1 MGLFDIFGKKN
12 IENAGEEGSVKL
24 GVPNI
29 PEEKRKM
36 YEDQVHEFLV
46 IVGGGSSGASRI
58 GKGADY
64 SVSIPILGYIDLTGG
79 KRSNTRA
86 SLSYVVAEKDYDRNT
101 VFGLFEKEKSY
112 RIKGLAAKEV
122 DEGPEYINNPYRL
135 GGIYILELLEK
146 DIKDEYLDNLLSE
159 FNKPVIFI
167 SDVLGNL
174 NLDKELG
181 WLEGKSDWLGA
192 DAEIHVNVE
201 EDLSD
206 AEDGIK
212 NLEEFYKNRKEWDSK
227 LRAYA
232 AKELIDSAN
241 DWINSD
247 NFEEEEIVLTEEEFA
262 DRIGIESVDVNADGN
277 FTVMYDDDDIFAGHV
292 VVVEGN
298 MEDGPDS
305 AYIEG

>member
-1 MGLFDIFGKKN
+1 MVL
-12 IENAGEEGSVKL
+12 S
-24 GVPNI
+24 NI

-36 YEDQVHEFLV
+36 FEGQPHEFMM
-46 IVGGGSSGASRI
+46 IAGGGSSSASRI
-58 GKGADY
+58 GKGTDY
-64 SVSIPILGYIDLTGG
+64 SVSVPILGYIDLTSG
-79 KRSNTRA
+79 KRSNVRS
-86 SLSYVVAEKDYDRNT
+86 SLTYMVAEKDFDRKA
-101 VFGLFEKEKSY
+101 VFGLFEQGKSY
-112 RIKGLAAKEV
+112 RIKGLAAKIV

-146 DIKDEYLDNLLSE
+146 DIKDEYLENLLAE
-159 FNKPVIFI
+159 YNKPVTFI

-181 WLEGKSDWLGA
+181 WLEGEADWLGM
-192 DAEIHVNVE
+192 DAAIHVNVE

-232 AKELIDSAN
+232 AKELLDSAN

-247 NFEEEEIVLTEEEFA
+247 NLEDELIELTPEEFA
-262 DRIGIESVDVNADGN
+262 ERIGIESVDVNADGT

>member
-1 MGLFDIFGKKN
+1 MVL
-12 IENAGEEGSVKL
+12 S
-24 GVPNI
+24 NI

-36 YEDQVHEFLV
+36 FEEQPHEFLV
-46 IVGGGSSGASRI
+46 MAGGGSSSASRF
-58 GKGADY
+58 GKGTDY
-64 SVSIPILGYIDLTGG
+64 SVSVPILGYIDLTSG
-79 KRSNTRA
+79 KRSNVRA
-86 SLSYVVAEKDYDRNT
+86 SLSYMVSEKDYDRKT

-112 RIKGLAAKEV
+112 RIKGLAAKKL
-122 DEGPEYINNPYRL
+122 DEGPEYVNNPFRL
-135 GGIYILELLEK
+135 GGIYILELLEN
-146 DIKDEYLDNLLSE
+146 DIKDEYLENLLAD
-159 FNKPVIFI
+159 FNKPVTFI

-174 NLDKELG
+174 SLDKELE
-181 WLEGKSDWLGA
+181 WIEGEIDWLGM
-192 DAEIHVNVE
+192 DAAIHVNVE

-206 AEDGIK
+206 EEDGIK
-212 NLEEFYKNRKEWDSK
+212 NLEEFYRNRKEWDAR

-232 AKELIDSAN
+232 AKELLDSAN

-247 NFEEEEIVLTEEEFA
+247 NLEDELIELTAEEFA
-262 DRIGIESVDVNADGN
+262 ERIGIESVDVNADGS